1 MQIIRKTVKN
11 IPFYA
16 CDGFGPGVVHGFS
29 TRIGGVSPAPWD
41 SLNLGACRGD
51 DPANLREN
59 FSCFCAAI
67 GADPNA
73 LVKNQQM
80 HSKRVRP
87 VTKADVMPAPE
98 TPGEVEA
105 DGMITNQPGVALTIF
120 SGDCLPVFLYD
131 PVRRV
136 IAACHAGWRGTAQ
149 GIAAQAARQMQEDYG
164 CAPQDILAAIGPG
177 IGPCCFETHADVPD
191 GLRAELGPD
200 AEAFITALPGGEKFQ
215 VDLKGANAR
224 WLERAGLKPEH
235 IALSAACTAC
245 DRTDFWSHR
254 MQGSQRG
261 SMAAIIQMV

>member
-149 GIAAQAARQMQEDYG
+149 GIAAQAARQMQEDPPGYFSRHRAGHRSLLLRDPRRRARRLTGGAWPRRGGVYYG
-164 CAPQDILAAIGPG
+164 PPRRGEVSGGPEGGQRPLAGAGGPEAG
-177 IGPCCFETHADVPD
+177 AYRPLRRLHRLRPDRFLVP
-191 GLRAELGPD
+191 PD
-200 AEAFITALPGGEKFQ
+200 AGEPAGKHGGNYTN
-215 VDLKGANAR
+215 G
-224 WLERAGLKPEH
+224 
-235 IALSAACTAC
+235 IA
-245 DRTDFWSHR
+245 W
-254 MQGSQRG
+254 
-261 SMAAIIQMV
+261 

>member
-1 MQIIRKTVKN
+1 
-11 IPFYA
+11 
-16 CDGFGPGVVHGFS
+16 
-29 TRIGGVSPAPWD
+29 
-41 SLNLGACRGD
+41 
-51 DPANLREN
+51 
-59 FSCFCAAI
+59 
-67 GADPNA
+67 
-73 LVKNQQM
+73 
-80 HSKRVRP
+80 
-87 VTKADVMPAPE
+87 
-98 TPGEVEA
+98 
-105 DGMITNQPGVALTIF
+105 
-120 SGDCLPVFLYD
+120 
-131 PVRRV
+131 
-136 IAACHAGWRGTAQ
+136 
-149 GIAAQAARQMQEDYG
+149 MQEDYG

>member
-1 MQIIRKTVKN
+1 
-11 IPFYA
+11 
-16 CDGFGPGVVHGFS
+16 
-29 TRIGGVSPAPWD
+29 
-41 SLNLGACRGD
+41 
-51 DPANLREN
+51 
-59 FSCFCAAI
+59 
-67 GADPNA
+67 
-73 LVKNQQM
+73 
-80 HSKRVRP
+80 
-87 VTKADVMPAPE
+87 
-98 TPGEVEA
+98 
-105 DGMITNQPGVALTIF
+105 
-120 SGDCLPVFLYD
+120 
-131 PVRRV
+131 
-136 IAACHAGWRGTAQ
+136 
-149 GIAAQAARQMQEDYG
+149 MQEDYG

-235 IALSAACTAC
+235 IAVI